1 VKPSSFAYQ
10 APHSLEDA
18 LALIGED
25 ARPLAGGQSLVPM
38 MNFRLANPAVLV
50 DLNGVTE
57 LGYTRAGAGG
67 IRIGAMT
74 RQSAAIDR
82 GWSLL
87 AQAARC
93 VGHRAIRARGTIGGS
108 IAHADPAAEFPA
120 ALLALGASYRV
131 ASVRGERLVPAA
143 SFAVGP
149 FQTVLEPDEL
159 LIAIE
164 LPPFPVGART
174 AFLEHARTHGDF
186 ATAAVGVLLTPE
198 VCAISLV
205 GAGSVPVRAGA
216 AERAVLDGASDLEAA
231 ELAGALVPDEYRSA
245 LITELVR
252 RALAEA
258 R

>member
-1 VKPSSFAYQ
+1 MKPAAFAYE
-10 APHSLEDA
+10 APRSLEDA

-25 ARPLAGGQSLVPM
+25 ARPLAGGQSLVAM
-38 MNFRLANPAVLV
+38 MNFRLAVPGMLI
-50 DLNGVTE
+50 DLNGVAE
-57 LGYTRAGAGG
+57 LGYTRAGADG

-74 RQSAAIDR
+74 RQSAAIDG

-87 AQAARC
+87 AQAARF

-108 IAHADPAAEFPA
+108 VAHADPAAEFPA
-120 ALLALGASYRV
+120 ALLAMDASYRV
-131 ASVRGERLVPAA
+131 ASVRGERVVRARD
-143 SFAVGP
+143 FAVGP

-159 LIAIE
+159 LVAIE

-174 AFLEHARTHGDF
+174 AFLEYARTHGDF
-186 ATAAVGVLLTPE
+186 ATAAVGVLRAPE

-205 GAGSVPVRAGA
+205 GAGSVPVRADA
-216 AERAVLDGASDLEAA
+216 AERAVLAGAYDDEAA
-231 ELAGALVPDEYRSA
+231 SLAGELVSDDYRSA

-252 RALAEA
+252 RALAEV